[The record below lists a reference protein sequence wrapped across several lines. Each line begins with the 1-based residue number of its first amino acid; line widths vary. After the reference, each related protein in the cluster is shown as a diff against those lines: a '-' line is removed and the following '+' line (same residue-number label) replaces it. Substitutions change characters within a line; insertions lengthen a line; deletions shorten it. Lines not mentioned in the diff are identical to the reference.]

1 MSDCNCG
8 TCSKVVSN
16 AGSARTSFLAGRA
29 LRMTKVAAASK
40 GDLTVSA
47 VAAQGPQRPLW
58 LPGSQAPKWL
68 DGRYALF
75 SLFFWELSADAHYN
89 IENHLNPIQPFTVLQ
104 QLLSTWNTTC
114 MSVYSFLLL
123 IFSLYV
129 CRFRSAA
136 SQETTASTPWT
147 LVCDFTRNDNF

>member
-1 MSDCNCG
+1 MILTCWIANCG

-16 AGSARTSFLAGRA
+16 AGSARPSFFAGRA

-47 VAAQGPQRPLW
+47 VAVQGPERPLW

-75 SLFFWELSADAHYN
+75 SLFLLGGIQLTAKLSADIHYV
-89 IENHLNPIQPFTVLQ
+89 IENHLNPIQLFTVLQ
-104 QLLSTWNTTC
+104 QVPSTWNLTC
-114 MSVYSFLLL
+114 MFIL
-123 IFSLYV
+123 
-129 CRFRSAA
+129 
-136 SQETTASTPWT
+136 
-147 LVCDFTRNDNF
+147 

>member
-1 MSDCNCG
+1 MLDCDCG

-47 VAAQGPQRPLW
+47 VAARGPERPLW

-68 DGRYALF
+68 DGRYTFF
-75 SLFFWELSADAHYN
+75 SLFFWVA
-89 IENHLNPIQPFTVLQ
+89 
-104 QLLSTWNTTC
+104 
-114 MSVYSFLLL
+114 
-123 IFSLYV
+123 FSLLRSSLQAYITPQKITSTLYSTLQFCSRSLQHGIRHACHSIASSYLLTV
-129 CRFRSAA
+129 CLPILFCSL
-136 SQETTASTPWT
+136 PGDYGFDP
-147 LVCDFTRNDNF
+147 LDLGM